1 MAFDFIELSKYSIWG
16 NSVKEYL
23 VALGIFLLALIVLK
37 IFKFVIIKRLKKL
50 SNYTKTKLDDL
61 VVDVIDKVG
70 WPFYVLLSLYVAV
83 NFIQLPVIIN
93 NIFYYIIIIT
103 ATYYGIRIIQG
114 LIDFGAHKAIQKRKK
129 QKKDADVS
137 VIHLLSKIFKGILW
151 VIAVLLILSNLGYN
165 ISSLLAGLGIG
176 GVAIAIALQ
185 NILSDIFASFSIY
198 FDKPFEVGDFL
209 IIGDDLGVVKKIGIK
224 TTRLESLWG
233 EEIVVSNKELTSTRI
248 NNYKKMK
255 KRRVHFNFG
264 VVYETPTQKVKKIP
278 GIVKKIFDKIESA
291 DLDRVHFK
299 EFGDFSLN
307 FEVAYYVG
315 TGDYNKYMDTQQD

>member
-1 MAFDFIELSKYSIWG
+1 
-16 NSVKEYL
+16 
-23 VALGIFLLALIVLK
+23 
-37 IFKFVIIKRLKKL
+37 VIIKKLKKL
-50 SNYTKTKLDDL
+50 SNRTKTKLDNL
-61 VVDVIDKVG
+61 VVDVVDKVG
-70 WPFYVLLSLYVAV
+70 WPFYALLSLYIAV
-83 NFIQLPVIIN
+83 HFIQLPVIIN
-93 NIFYYIIIIT
+93 NIFYYIIIIA
-103 ATYYGIRIIQG
+103 ATYYGIRIGQG
-114 LIDFGAHKAIQKRKK
+114 VSDFGAHKAIKKRKK

-137 VIHLLSKIFKGILW
+137 IIHLLSKILKGILW

-165 ISSLLAGLGIG
+165 VSSLLAGFGIG
-176 GVAIAIALQ
+176 GIAIAIALQ
-185 NILSDIFASFSIY
+185 NVLSDIFASFSIY

-209 IIGDDLGVVKKIGIK
+209 IVGDDLGVVKKIGIK

-233 EEIVVSNKELTSTRI
+233 QEIVISNRELTSTRI

-264 VVYETPTQKVKKIP
+264 VVYNTPTKKVKKIP
-278 GIVKKIFDKIESA
+278 AMIKNIFDKIESA

-315 TGDYNKYMDTQQD
+315 TGDYNAYMDTQQEINLKIKEQFEKNKIEFAYPTQTVFVSKAK